1 MSLQLLESKLERQSG
16 FQLAWTH
23 LMKPRDEKEANSY
36 SGSNYVAR
44 LFLCLSSCT
53 HLIVLTIVSAAGA
66 AALPSAC
73 WSADALEAESCVS
86 LRTFASM
93 PGVDVRD

>member
-1 MSLQLLESKLERQSG
+1 
-16 FQLAWTH
+16 
-23 LMKPRDEKEANSY
+23 MKPPDEKKASSY
-36 SGSNYVAR
+36 SGSIDVAH

-53 HLIVLTIVSAAGA
+53 HLIVLTVVSAAGA

-93 PGVDVRD
+93 PGVDVRE